1 MIARSFFER
10 DPLSCARE
18 LIGCEL
24 VWGKCA
30 GVIVETEAYSVIDDE
45 ASHSFSRP
53 STRAFIAKHIPGTA
67 YVYLNYGVHFLFNVL
82 VKGGTEDGFVLFR
95 ALEPTRG
102 LELMQQRRGLTKTTA
117 LCSGPGKL
125 TQALGIFGTDHERD
139 LCTSKR
145 ACFRGTPGA
154 VRAVADVRIGITRS
168 AHHPWRFLVPGNPH
182 VSVPPRNHPS

>member
-30 GVIVETEAYSVIDDE
+30 GIIVETEAYSVIDDE

-67 YVYLNYGVHFLFNVL
+67 YVYLNYGVHYLFNVL

-95 ALEPTRG
+95 ALEPTCG
-102 LELMQQRRGLTKTTA
+102 IELMKQRRGLTKATA

-139 LCTSKR
+139 LCTRKT
-145 ACFRGTPGA
+145 AGFRGTPGA
-154 VRAVADVRIGITRS
+154 LPAVPDVRIGITRS
-168 AHHPWRFLVPGNPH
+168 PHHLWRFLVPGNPH
-182 VSVPPRNHPS
+182 VSVPLRAT